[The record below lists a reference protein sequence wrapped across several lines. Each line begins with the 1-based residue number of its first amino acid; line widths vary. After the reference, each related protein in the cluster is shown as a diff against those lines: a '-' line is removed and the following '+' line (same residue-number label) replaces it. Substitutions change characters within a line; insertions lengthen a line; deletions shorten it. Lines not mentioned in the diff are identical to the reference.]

1 MPRACIQALEPLNLA
16 QHPTQDPGASPSGL
30 CHPLPIVLN
39 SFKSIQE
46 KMKHMLNEEEKRLQL
61 AYGNMTKSQKL
72 LLTLQMGIDNLY
84 LRLVGIPLPRAQV
97 PGMWGGAAR
106 SGFLGGGGRRAPP
119 SGLQQEAAP
128 SSRLDTQ
135 SKLAYCEGKL
145 LYLADRVR
153 DLSRTE
159 EVAPGQEGGGRPLC
173 LTSSR
178 FLLELTAPHTAQVNT
193 KVRDALESSTLKE
206 KQNTRIN
213 FEDLEDDMIGTG
225 FGLGGQ
231 AAQRGERM

>member
-1 MPRACIQALEPLNLA
+1 MSWARPRR
-16 QHPTQDPGASPSGL
+16 H
-30 CHPLPIVLN
+30 
-39 SFKSIQE
+39 
-46 KMKHMLNEEEKRLQL
+46 
-61 AYGNMTKSQKL
+61 
-72 LLTLQMGIDNLY
+72 
-84 LRLVGIPLPRAQV
+84 
-97 PGMWGGAAR
+97 
-106 SGFLGGGGRRAPP
+106 
-119 SGLQQEAAP
+119 
-128 SSRLDTQ
+128 
-135 SKLAYCEGKL
+135 
-145 LYLADRVR
+145 LADRVR

-231 AAQRGERM
+231 AAQRGERV